1 LHSFPTRRSSD
12 LGEWLKK
19 ALTPRDKFLCELAL
33 GLGKTLDEI
42 RQMPESDVGMWRAY
56 VEENGPLNLALRIE
70 AAVARV
76 AAPFFNN
83 VKPRQLMPWPREPEP
98 ELDAQAMAAALYG
111 TFSGLAKQTQSSR
124 KR

>member
-1 LHSFPTRRSSD
+1 
-12 LGEWLKK
+12 
-19 ALTPRDKFLCELAL
+19 
-33 GLGKTLDEI
+33 
-42 RQMPESDVGMWRAY
+42 MPESDIGMWRAY

-111 TFSGLAKQTQSSR
+111 TFSGLAKQTQASR